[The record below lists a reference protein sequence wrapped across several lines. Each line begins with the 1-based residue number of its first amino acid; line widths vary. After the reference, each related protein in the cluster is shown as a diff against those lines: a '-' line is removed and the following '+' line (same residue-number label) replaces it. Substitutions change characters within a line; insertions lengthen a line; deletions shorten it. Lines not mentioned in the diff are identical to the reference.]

1 LKGLFLTPAHFAH
14 RAAFY
19 QQLGELVGAGFGL
32 VPALNQLQRSPP
44 DPSYRQPL
52 QRLTEELAHGLSF
65 SESLRRLRPWVPD
78 FDVALLHA
86 AEQSGRLDVCFRLL
100 ASYYSERAR
109 LARQLLADLAYPAF
123 LLHFALFILPFAAL
137 FQSGNWLVYLAKT
150 FGVLLPLYA
159 IIGLL
164 IYAAQGRHGESW
176 RGFVETLLHR
186 VPVLGAARRSLALAR
201 LASALEAL
209 LRAGVTIIEAWELAA
224 DACGSPA
231 LRHTVAGWLPLLR
244 AGKTPAETLSDSGQF
259 PELFAGQYTTG
270 EISGQ
275 LDDTLHRLHTYYS
288 EEGWRKLHAFAQWT
302 PRAIYLIVA
311 LAIAYH
317 VVQFWMGHFRDI
329 SNAMGS

>member
-1 LKGLFLTPAHFAH
+1 LNGLFITPAHFAH

-19 QQLGELVGAGFGL
+19 QQIGELVSAGFGL
-32 VPALNQLQRSPP
+32 VPALEHVKRNPP
-44 DPSYRQPL
+44 DQSYRQPT
-52 QRLTEELAHGLSF
+52 QRLLEELAHGMSL
-65 SESLRRLRPWVPD
+65 SESLRRLRPWLPE

-100 ASYYSERAR
+100 ASHYAERAR

-123 LLHFALFILPFAAL
+123 LLHFAIFIFPFARL
-137 FQSGNWLVYLAKT
+137 FQTGNWVAYLAKT

-159 IIGLL
+159 IIGML
-164 IYAAQGRHGESW
+164 IYAAQGRHGEQW
-176 RGFVETLLHR
+176 RSFLEALLHR
-186 VPVLGAARRSLALAR
+186 VPVLGTARRSLALSR

-224 DACGSPA
+224 NACGSPA
-231 LRHTVAGWLPLLR
+231 LRRTVAGWLPLLR
-244 AGKTPAETLSDSGQF
+244 AGKTPAETLTSSGEF
-259 PELFAGQYTTG
+259 PELFASQYNTG

-275 LDDTLHRLHTYYS
+275 LDDTLARLHKYYS

-317 VVQFWMGHFRDI
+317 VVQAWISHFKDI
-329 SNAMGS
+329 SNAMGP